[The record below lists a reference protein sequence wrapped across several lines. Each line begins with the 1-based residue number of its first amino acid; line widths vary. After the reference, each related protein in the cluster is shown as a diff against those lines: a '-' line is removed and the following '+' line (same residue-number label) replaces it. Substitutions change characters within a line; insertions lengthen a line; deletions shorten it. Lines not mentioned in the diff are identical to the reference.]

1 MSAGIVTVIAIDGP
15 AASGKG
21 TIAAGVANELGF
33 RYLDSGSLYRL
44 VALKALRHKIGLDDE
59 AALANAAA
67 NLDVEFEHGGVRL
80 DGDDATDEI
89 RSESVS
95 AAASQVA
102 VHPAVR
108 HALLSRQ
115 QAFRQPPG
123 LVAEGRDMGT
133 VVFPDAEVKVFVT
146 ASAEERAKRRYKQL
160 IAKGISITMDGLL
173 RDIHERDARDA
184 SRVTA
189 PLRPADGAVILDTTN
204 LTIDAAI
211 SAVLELYRVRASA
224 TDTRRS

>member
-1 MSAGIVTVIAIDGP
+1 MNAEAVTVIAIDGP

-44 VALKALRHKIGLDDE
+44 VALKALRDNIGLDDE
-59 AALANAAA
+59 TKLAAA
-67 NLDVEFEHGGVRL
+67 AAHLDVEFEHGGVRL
-80 DGDDATDEI
+80 DGKDATDDI
-89 RSESVS
+89 RGENVS

-102 VHPAVR
+102 VYPKVR

-133 VVFPDAEVKVFVT
+133 VVFADAAVKVFVT
-146 ASAEERAKRRYKQL
+146 ASAEERAKRRHKQL
-160 IAKGISITMDGLL
+160 IAKGISVTMEGLL

-184 SRVTA
+184 SRMTA
-189 PLRPADGAVILDTTN
+189 PLRPADDAVILDTTD

-211 SAVLELYRVRASA
+211 GAVLDLYRDRASSA
-224 TDTRRS
+224 DTWRS

>member
-1 MSAGIVTVIAIDGP
+1 VNTEAVTVIAIDGP

-44 VALKALRHKIGLDDE
+44 VALKALRDDIGLEDE
-59 AALANAAA
+59 SMLADAASQ
-67 NLDVEFEHGGVRL
+67 LDVEFEHGGVRL
-80 DGDDATDEI
+80 DGKDATDDI
-89 RSESVS
+89 RSENVS

-102 VHPAVR
+102 VHPKVR
-108 HALLSRQ
+108 YALLSRQ
-115 QAFRQPPG
+115 QAFRQAPG

-133 VVFPDAEVKVFVT
+133 VVFPDAAVKVFVT

-160 IAKGISITMDGLL
+160 IAKGISVTMDGLL

-184 SRVTA
+184 SRMAA
-189 PLRPADGAVILDTTN
+189 PLRPADDAVILDTTD

-211 SAVLELYRVRASA
+211 GAVLDLYRDRASA
-224 TDTRRS
+224 AGTRRS